1 MDRPVAQRPGE
12 EPAGVALAP
21 QPGNHGVFFQEA
33 VVRSSRAP
41 SEQLCLPPAP
51 TSPLTQPSRDRNA
64 PVPLGPKNGP
74 VLPGPLPP
82 RGIYSA
88 LAGCRAGTG

>member
-41 SEQLCLPPAP
+41 SEQLCLPRRPP
-51 TSPLTQPSRDRNA
+51 
-64 PVPLGPKNGP
+64 PVPSHNPAVIAMHQCP
-74 VLPGPLPP
+74 
-82 RGIYSA
+82 
-88 LAGCRAGTG
+88 